1 MRFSSARMLSALVA
15 AGASSML
22 FIASASAFG
31 PTVGGP
37 SDTQQGAPPD
47 AFVDRGFDLTLS
59 GATVNTGTV
68 LLRRNTGNTMAGA
81 ASGTNLCTRISIFN
95 GQAGTQMVACEH
107 AQLSTSTWYT
117 ATFTTGIK
125 TATGMALG
133 AAYSYRFQTGNF
145 SGGGNF
151 IPPATIMNY
160 VPRGGASLPI
170 NAKIRV
176 YFRPGGSS
184 TGSTMA
190 TNGTGSVLSTTNV
203 QLYVDSNG
211 QPSGGNLLA
220 CALVGGNPASPTDC
234 NMAWISTTNEL
245 VITPGKKAPAGSVGT
260 TGTALVSGTKYLLK
274 IKGGFGSSVS
284 VKNTDGA
291 PLMIQSGNGNEM
303 IIPFLAAATD
313 STGPDVSGTFPQAN
327 AVGVDRAVYNI
338 SVGFTEAVDAA
349 TIGVTTVKLYSSG
362 TNGNCEAGVGD
373 DVLVTAATAEY
384 DDENGSAVLSPNAIL
399 TASKKYCI
407 LVTTDIKDIAGN
419 NFDGD
424 TSTGGNQNEEIAFTT
439 GANVNG
445 QGTDTT
451 KPTIVSASA
460 DNFTIYVKLSEPLSF
475 NLARN
480 AAQSSSTG
488 SYDVNNVNNW
498 TVEAPAG
505 VSVNMAGKSIEYV
518 PSDLTLEIGN
528 LMLPPGQNFRVKAA
542 TSTGAVRA
550 RDLAG
555 NTLAT
560 TGSPPGNEATGN
572 VASVMGG
579 NMRPGGGGD
588 FDFGENGQIRTEVM
602 PATPLAGATGVFYR
616 VQVNTSKS
624 IVAGGKFV
632 LTFPTGF
639 SFGASCATA
648 PTVPENNDINGPAA
662 GAVTIASVACANT
675 ARTVTV
681 TTAGAATGTGML
693 VRFVV
698 QGITN
703 SPVPKDPSTAG
714 YSVQVDTKDGNGA
727 LLETRPSMPFFI
739 MQGGSQSISGT
750 VFKDNGVGGGTANNG
765 VKDGGEPGV
774 KNLKICIQGF
784 QGFSCATT
792 NTIGAYSGSS
802 LSNGHYRVL
811 FAMDNSSGSFIAQT
825 PQQDVDLAGGQN
837 KTNINFPLSVSDAN
851 INVSLS
857 GIPASTNLDVF
868 AFKQMGQGSPI
879 VRTVSYGGATA
890 SVSIP
895 VPNGTYMVGV
905 GPEMNKDPQAG
916 GNTMPVFT
924 FLPPPPQPVTVS
936 GSNASVSIALQSAS
950 NTIKARVITAAGA
963 GITNAFVGA
972 RPQSGSAQGVGGDSV
987 AQSASGG
994 TVSIPVTTGNYA
1006 VMAFLPGS
1014 SASSPVSV
1022 EVRANVS
1029 NTDGNLT
1036 ADVYMNGAL
1045 VTAANPLNL
1054 TVSQGGLAISG
1065 KVLDESSNPIPY
1077 AHVRAELLDGSGNFA
1092 GRFMEAPTSSAGSYT
1107 IYVDAGTWRV
1117 NSFAP
1122 GYGEISSQ
1130 TTVVTTANATVNLQV
1145 ATADFGTISGTLKQN
1160 GVGVA
1165 GAFINGYGTSGGNHV
1180 VTGSGGVYSMKVRAG
1195 TYTIEGF
1202 VPGTGP
1208 TTRLTSIV
1216 VAAGQS
1222 VTGKNLT
1229 LAQAGTIAVTIT
1241 GVTDA
1246 FVEVRDS
1253 SGQGNGTSSNTAGVY
1268 TLTVPAGTYT
1278 VRAGSPRLGR
1288 IGEQSSVTVTGG
1300 SQASVTLTPLPTYA
1314 ISGQVSSSSTSCV
1327 SGVGMGF
1334 ADSNHG
1340 RTVMAVTSATGTF
1353 TVNLPNGT
1361 FRLLAGKPGCIDN
1374 DTPATVV
1381 VNGAALTGANRTL
1394 EGTTQTITGN
1404 VTLDGT
1410 PITFGAKVMGQNAAG
1425 KYVFADVTN
1434 GAYTLNVTS
1443 GTWTVSARADGYAS
1457 SSISVAAGGTT
1468 NLPLSALSGYTRQSP
1483 RSSQMTPTAGGR
1495 VKNSNIGANFAVDMP
1510 ASALSSTD
1518 TNAATITTQQTSEFV
1533 PQTNAVQIIGNSAI
1547 EITPTDS
1554 NGNSISTLNSNATI
1568 QIPYTAADV
1577 TAVGTT
1583 EDKIAIYTWNDSTQ
1597 QYDPLSTSVDTTN
1610 KILMASTSHFSTF
1623 AVGAARSSGTSSTS
1637 STSSTSGTTSR
1648 GGGGG
1653 GRGRR
1658 SVALTE
1664 TTPAVTRV
1672 VPIPTPMNRMLVV
1685 LTQPQLK
1692 SIRGLLSQ
1700 NIGGRNVLFRDVP
1713 TSQWFAASVAT
1724 VLKAGIAAGY
1734 RDAQGN
1740 LTGEYGP
1747 NNNVT
1752 YAEIAKMALGAAG
1765 YSPSAADIPG
1775 NPSARKHWS
1784 SGYISLMEGLGTVV
1798 YRGQPAVDEF
1808 ASRGAVMQTLVDIL
1822 KVTDT
1827 TVVVAEQPK
1836 AVTGT
1841 GTVTSGSGTLT
1852 TGSGTVQTGTGAAAT
1867 GSGAL
1872 KTGTGTV
1879 VTSGVKETQPPP
1891 EVKFTDL
1898 QSSHPH
1904 ARAILLL
1911 AKLGVISGDTDR
1923 KGNPTGKVRP
1933 NAPVNRAEVAKIF
1946 SKLIELKYIK

>member
-1 MRFSSARMLSALVA
+1 MRFSSVRILSALVA
-15 AGASSML
+15 AGASFVL
-22 FIASASAFG
+22 FVSAAAAFG
-31 PTVGGP
+31 PTTGGP
-37 SDTQQGAPPD
+37 PDTQQGAPPD
-47 AFVDRGFDLTLS
+47 AYVDRGFDLTLS

-81 ASGTNLCTRISIFN
+81 ASGTNLCTRVNMFN

-107 AQLSTSTWYT
+107 AQLSTETWYT

-160 VPRGGASLPI
+160 VPRGGASFPI

-234 NMAWISTTNEL
+234 NMAWLSTTKEL

-260 TGTALVSGTKYLLK
+260 TGTAMVSGTKYLLK
-274 IKGGFGSSVS
+274 IKGGFGGVS
-284 VKNTDGA
+284 VKNTDGS
-291 PLMIQSGNGNEM
+291 PLMMPSGGNEM
-303 IIPFLAAATD
+303 IIPFVAAATD

-349 TIGVTTVKLYSSG
+349 TISSSTVKLYSSG

-373 DVLVTAATAEY
+373 DVLVTGTTAEY
-384 DDENGSAVLSPNAIL
+384 NEEDGSAILSPNAIL
-399 TASKKYCI
+399 ASTKKYCV
-407 LVTTDIKDIAGN
+407 LVTTGIKDIAGN
-419 NFDGD
+419 SFDGD
-424 TSTGGNQNEEIAFTT
+424 TSTGGNQNDEIAFTT

-460 DNFTIYVKLSEPLSF
+460 DNFTIYVRLSEPLRF
-475 NLARN
+475 N
-480 AAQSSSTG
+480 AAKNATKSSSTG

-498 TVEAPAG
+498 TVEAPTG
-505 VSVNMAGKSIEYV
+505 LSVNMAGKTIEYV

-528 LMLPPGQNFRVKAA
+528 LMLPPGQSFRVKVA
-542 TSTGAVRA
+542 TNTGAVRIQ
-550 RDLAG
+550 DLSG
-555 NTLAT
+555 NTVAT
-560 TGSPPGNEATGN
+560 TGSPPGNEATG
-572 VASVMGG
+572 SVSSAMDSGG
-579 NMRPGGGGD
+579 PGPGGD
-588 FDFGENGQIRTEVM
+588 FNFGGNGQIRTEVM

-616 VQVNTSKS
+616 VQVNASKS
-624 IVAGGKFV
+624 IAAGGKFV

-648 PTVPENNDINGPAA
+648 PSVPENNDVNGPAA
-662 GAVTIASVACANT
+662 GAVTIASIACSNT

-714 YSVQVDTKDGNGA
+714 YSVQVDTKNGNGA
-727 LLETRPSMPFFI
+727 LLETRTSMPFFL
-739 MQGGSQSISGT
+739 MQGGSQSIAGT

-825 PQQDVDLAGGQN
+825 SQQDVDLAGGQN

-851 INVSLS
+851 ITVSLS

-890 SVSIP
+890 SISIP

-924 FLPPPPQPVTVS
+924 FLPPQPQPVTVS

-1029 NTDGNLT
+1029 NTDGNLD

-1054 TVSQGGLAISG
+1054 TVSQGGLSISG
-1065 KVLDESSNPIPY
+1065 KVLDENSNPISY
-1077 AHVRAELLDGSGNFA
+1077 ANVRAELLDGSGNFA

-1122 GYGEISSQ
+1122 GYGEVGSQ
-1130 TTVVTTANATVNLQV
+1130 TVTVTTANATLNLQA
-1145 ATADFGTISGTLKQN
+1145 ATADYGTISGTLKQN

-1208 TTRLTSIV
+1208 TTRLTSIA

-1241 GVTDA
+1241 GMTDA

-1288 IGEQSSVTVTGG
+1288 IGEQSSVAVTGG

-1353 TVNLPNGT
+1353 TVSLPNGT
-1361 FRLLAGKPGCIDN
+1361 FRMLAGKPGCIDN

-1410 PITFGAKVMGQNAAG
+1410 PITFGAKVVGQNAAG

-1443 GTWTVSARADGYAS
+1443 GTWAVAARADGYAS
-1457 SSISVAAGGTT
+1457 SSISVAAGGTM

-1483 RSSQMTPTAGGR
+1483 GTSQMTPTAGGR

-1577 TAVGTT
+1577 TAAGTT

-1623 AVGAARSSGTSSTS
+1623 AVGAARSSGTSSAS
-1637 STSSTSGTTSR
+1637 STSSTSGTTGGR

-1664 TTPAVTRV
+1664 TAPAVTRA
-1672 VPIPTPMNRMLVV
+1672 VPIPAPMNRVLVI

-1692 SIRGLLSQ
+1692 SIRGFLSQ

-1734 RDAQGN
+1734 RDTQGN

-1747 NNNVT
+1747 GNNVT

-1765 YSPSAADIPG
+1765 YSPSPADIPG
-1775 NPSARKHWS
+1775 NPSARNHWS
-1784 SGYISLMEGLGTVV
+1784 SGYIALTEGLGAVV
-1798 YRGQPAVDEF
+1798 YRGQPVVDEF

-1872 KTGTGTV
+1872 KTGTGAL
-1879 VTSGVKETQPPP
+1879 VTSTTVTPPSKEVT
-1891 EVKFTDL
+1891 FTDL

-1904 ARAILLL
+1904 AKAILLL

-1923 KGNPTGKVRP
+1923 KGVPTGKVRP